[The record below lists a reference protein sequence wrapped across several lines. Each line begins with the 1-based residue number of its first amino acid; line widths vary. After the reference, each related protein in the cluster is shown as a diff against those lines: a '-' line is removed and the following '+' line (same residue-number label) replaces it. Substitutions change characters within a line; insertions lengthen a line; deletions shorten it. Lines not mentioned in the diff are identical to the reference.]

1 MFCSPN
7 FIRVIR
13 LISMWLTGHV
23 ARMKDGRDTYGRLLE
38 ISAGKTQIGIY
49 SYGWEDNIKVNLQE
63 VLWKDEDWI
72 LSG

>member
-1 MFCSPN
+1 MVDGACSTN
-7 FIRVIR
+7 E
-13 LISMWLTGHV
+13 
-23 ARMKDGRDTYGRLLE
+23 DGRDTYGRLVG